1 MVKGQRVTS
10 FMQNVYPWLEPVWL
24 KWQNLSE
31 TDSVS
36 GAMLCS
42 APKGTGLS
50 ELAKHFAHTLVCSHS
65 TSEPCGFCHS
75 CALTQSGNHPDVHW
89 VVAEKSGK
97 SITVDQV
104 RECNKWAQQSSQ
116 LGGKRVIII
125 SPAEA
130 MNESASNALLKTLES
145 PSENC
150 VFLLLTTNKN
160 ALLPTIISRCQKW
173 QVAQPDIEQIYLWL
187 KSESDVEIN
196 HTGIRLNNYAPL
208 QSLQFFESGQYQHF
222 LTLQQALFDLL
233 AGDSCHYSSIYLLL
247 KDDFLA
253 RLNWLAIILSDIQKR
268 HFAIEEIGLCSLSK
282 ELMTVVPYQS
292 AYKASTALA
301 ELTHQFTIFSGLN
314 QELLLTNWLIELQE
328 DLCS

>member
-1 MVKGQRVTS
+1 MVKGQRIILS
-10 FMQNVYPWLEPVWL
+10 MQNVYPWLEPVWL
-24 KWQNLSE
+24 KWRDLSE

-65 TSEPCGFCHS
+65 TTEPCGFCHS

-89 VVAEKSGK
+89 VVPEKSGK

-145 PSENC
+145 PSESC
-150 VFLLLTTNKN
+150 VFLLLTTNKI

-173 QVAQPDIEQIYLWL
+173 QVAQPDIEQVYRWL
-187 KSESDVEIN
+187 KAESSAEIN
-196 HTGIRLNNYAPL
+196 YTGIRLNNYAPL
-208 QSLQFFESGQYQHF
+208 QSLRFFESGQYQQF
-222 LTLQQALFDLL
+222 LSLQQSLFDLV
-233 AGDSCHYSSIYLLL
+233 ASGNCHYSSIHLLL
-247 KDDFLA
+247 KDDFLT
-253 RLNWLAIILSDIQKR
+253 RLNWLAIILSDTQKQ

-282 ELMTVVPYQS
+282 ELVKVIPYQA
-292 AYKASTALA
+292 AYKASVALA
-301 ELTHQFTIFSGLN
+301 ELTHQITMFSGLN
-314 QELLLTNWLIELQE
+314 QELLISNWLIELQE
-328 DLCS
+328 DVCS